1 MRHDIM
7 CFASRIAVLHVL
19 GKQAQ
24 QTTAL
29 HKISALN
36 LHDASWNYEPSF
48 THCCPACPRKASTT
62 DNGTAQ
68 DLSFKF
74 A

>member
-1 MRHDIM
+1 MMRHGIM
-7 CFASRIAVLHVL
+7 SLASRIVVLHVL

-36 LHDASWNYEPSF
+36 LHDAS
-48 THCCPACPRKASTT
+48 
-62 DNGTAQ
+62 
-68 DLSFKF
+68 
-74 A
+74 